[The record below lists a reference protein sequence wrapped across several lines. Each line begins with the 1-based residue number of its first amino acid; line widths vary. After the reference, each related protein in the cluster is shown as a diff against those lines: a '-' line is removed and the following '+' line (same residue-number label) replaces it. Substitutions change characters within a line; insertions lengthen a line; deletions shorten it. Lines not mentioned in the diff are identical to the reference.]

1 MEAAILKEV
10 KATRMA
16 AKTAELVQ
24 GFMMENGRWT
34 IADEIEGQLLD
45 SLVRFSEVTDNGL
58 YFDELR
64 TMLTSDMS
72 DGEIAK
78 RICQG
83 TEMPK
88 PNIMTEEQRQEC
100 FAKNGGYR
108 RRSARHTDEPD
119 AEVYKRLNRTTT
131 IVKNL
136 EAENLQMRQIIK
148 KLCESKCCICFN
160 GGNGR
165 CRKSDCRWYKLKN
178 GDFS

>member
-1 MEAAILKEV
+1 MKTAILKQV
-10 KATRMA
+10 KATRLA
-16 AKTAELVQ
+16 AKMAELVQ
-24 GFMMENGRWT
+24 GFMQEGRRWT
-34 IADEIEGQLLD
+34 IADEIEGQLID
-45 SLVRFSEVTDNGL
+45 SLVRFGDITGNGL
-58 YFDELR
+58 DFDALN
-64 TMLTSDMS
+64 TMMSSDMS

-88 PNIMTEEQRQEC
+88 PNVVSEEQRQEC
-100 FAKNGGYR
+100 FARNGGYR
-108 RRSARHTDEPD
+108 RRSAKYAEEPD
-119 AEVYKRLNRTTT
+119 AEVYKRLNRTTA

-148 KLCESKCCICFN
+148 EMAEGKCCICFN

-165 CRKSDCRWYKLKN
+165 CRKEDCKWYRYKS

>member
-1 MEAAILKEV
+1 MEQIILKQV

-16 AKTAELVQ
+16 AKMAELVQ
-24 GFMMENGRWT
+24 GFMQEGRNWT

-45 SLVRFSEVTDNGL
+45 SLVRYGEITGNGL
-58 YFDELR
+58 DFDTLNS
-64 TMLTSDMS
+64 MMTSDAS
-72 DGEIAK
+72 DGEIAM

-83 TEMPK
+83 TDMPA
-88 PNIMTEEQRQEC
+88 PHIVSEEQRQEY
-100 FAKNGGYR
+100 FARNGGYR
-108 RRSARHTDEPD
+108 RRSAKYAEEPD

-136 EAENLQMRQIIK
+136 EAENAQMRQIIK
-148 KLCESKCCICFN
+148 EMAEGKCCICFN

-165 CRKSDCRWYKLKN
+165 CRKEDCKWYRYKN